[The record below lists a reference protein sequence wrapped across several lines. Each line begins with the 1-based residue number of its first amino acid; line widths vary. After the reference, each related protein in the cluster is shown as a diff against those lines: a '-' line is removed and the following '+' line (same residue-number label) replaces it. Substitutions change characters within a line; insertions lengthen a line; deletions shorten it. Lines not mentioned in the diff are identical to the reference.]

1 MFERVFA
8 TRYSCWEPRGVSLTL
23 LAFLIHA
30 LACGGIFLLSWLQ
43 VTPLIPPRAEII
55 YFRPPVLPR
64 AGAPAPRFGHRSP
77 SRPSDP
83 VASSVSPPTP
93 ATLQPQEPPSIPP
106 PEAPPSAQT
115 QGGSDGAASGDRG
128 DPEGVPDGKLGG
140 KGRCVSNCDPEGP
153 LDRPG
158 EGFPGGTENEQG
170 PLFPWSQGITEPVII
185 ESSRTLP
192 RYPELARRSGVAGSV
207 ILQAVIQTDGTVGSV
222 VVLREMPG
230 RVGFKEAA
238 IEAISRWRYRPGL
251 LDGRA
256 VAVYLTITV
265 DFTLSR

>member
-128 DPEGVPDGKLGG
+128 DPEECPTESSA
-140 KGRCVSNCDPEGP
+140 GRGAVFPTATPKDRSTGRARDSPEGLKTNRDLSFRGVRGSP
-153 LDRPG
+153 SL
-158 EGFPGGTENEQG
+158 
-170 PLFPWSQGITEPVII
+170 SS
-185 ESSRTLP
+185 SSRHERSRGTRSWP
-192 RYPELARRSGVAGSV
+192 VARA
-207 ILQAVIQTDGTVGSV
+207 
-222 VVLREMPG
+222 
-230 RVGFKEAA
+230 
-238 IEAISRWRYRPGL
+238 SRAPSSSRP
-251 LDGRA
+251 
-256 VAVYLTITV
+256 
-265 DFTLSR
+265 